1 MQRLTAALIAA
12 VLFLPQAA
20 IHAQPYP
27 SKPIRFVIPF
37 GPGSATD
44 TLARIAGQ
52 YLSQSL
58 GQPVVVVPKP
68 GADGAISAL
77 DVKRSAADG
86 YTFLF
91 GTNSPLAVVPNI
103 RKDPPYDVMADFTP
117 VTFLGDNTFFIV
129 VHPSVPAKSIAE
141 LVAYAKANPKA
152 LNYPAGNTYA
162 LVATAL
168 FAVNN
173 GIQMHAV
180 PYKSEPDA
188 MPDLLSGRMH
198 LLFGTPT
205 SVLAHVNEGRLRAL
219 VTTLQERS
227 PLLPDVPSFPE
238 AGQPKLPIGPW
249 FGLVG
254 PAGLPREIVARMNK
268 EMVAVLAKPSVREL
282 MLRQGFMAR
291 SSTPEALAAYM
302 KEQLAVWK
310 TALKTA
316 GVEPQ

>member
-1 MQRLTAALIAA
+1 MQRLTAVLIAA
-12 VLFLPQAA
+12 VLFLPPAA

-27 SKPIRFVIPF
+27 SRPIRFVLPF

-44 TLARIAGQ
+44 TLARIAGND
-52 YLSQSL
+52 LSQSL

-68 GADGAISAL
+68 GADGALSAM

-103 RKDPPYDVMADFTP
+103 RKEPPYDVMADFTP
-117 VTFLGDNTFFIV
+117 ITFLGYNTFFIV
-129 VHPSVPAKSIAE
+129 VHPSVLAKSIAE
-141 LVAYAKANPKA
+141 LVAHAKANPKA
-152 LNYPAGNTYA
+152 LNYPAANTYA

-173 GIQMHAV
+173 GIVMHSV

-188 MPDLLSGRMH
+188 MPDLLSGRVQ

-205 SVLAHVNEGRLRAL
+205 SVLAHAKEGKLRVLA
-219 VTTLQERS
+219 TTLLERS

-238 AGQPKLPIGPW
+238 AGQAKLPIGPW
-249 FGLVG
+249 FALVG

-268 EMVAVLAKPSVREL
+268 EMVAVLARPSVREL

-291 SSTPEALAAYM
+291 SSTPEALAAYL

-310 TALKTA
+310 SALKTA